1 MNHYFKYNNKKKV
14 EIMDHKFINPIETRY
29 RTEIANLFT
38 EEKKLENWLKV
49 EAVLAEVHAELGN
62 IPKEA
67 ADEINRKSNLKYVKL
82 ERVKE
87 IDKEIHHD
95 LMAMVKSLAEQCERE
110 AGKYVHL
117 GATSYDIEDTATA
130 LQLREALHY
139 IKSSLLEL
147 LKVLIKLTEEKM
159 NLVCIGRTHGQHAIP
174 TTYGMRF
181 GVWAY
186 EISRHLD
193 RLIEVLDRISF
204 GKMSGAVG
212 TMASFGEKAIEIQNT
227 VMKKLDLNPVLIANQ
242 VIQRDR
248 HAEVIFLTSLI
259 GQSLA
264 KIARENRILQRNE
277 ISEMFEPFKRAQVGS
292 STMPHKRNPHKS
304 ERICSLARVIKSNII
319 PALDNIVLED
329 ERDITNSA
337 SERVIFG
344 ENFVFLDY
352 MIKELTTN
360 LKGIEFNEIKIEE
373 NLNLTKGACLS
384 EKVMV
389 QLVNKGIGRQ
399 EGHELLRQAAIKA
412 RKDNRYMKDILYENS
427 KINNLFSKEELNEMF
442 DPHKYTGK
450 SIDQVENL
458 IKFIKSKYGW

>member
-1 MNHYFKYNNKKKV
+1 MKKR

-49 EAVLAEVHAELGN
+49 EAVLAQVHAELGN
-62 IPKEA
+62 IPKES
-67 ADEINRKSNLKYVKL
+67 ADEINRKANLEYVKL

-130 LQLREALHY
+130 LQLKEALNY

-147 LKVLIKLTEEKM
+147 LKVLIKLTEEKKS
-159 NLVCIGRTHGQHAIP
+159 LVCIGRTHGQHAIP

-193 RLIEVLDRISF
+193 RLSEVLVRISY

-212 TMASFGEKAIEIQNT
+212 TMASFGENANEIQHT

-248 HAEVIFLTSLI
+248 HAEVIFLTSII

-277 ISEMFEPFKRAQVGS
+277 ISEMFEPFKKAQVGS

-304 ERICSLARVIKSNII
+304 ERICSLARIIKSNII

-360 LKGIEFNEIKIEE
+360 LKGIEFDEIRIEE

-399 EGHELLRQAAIKA
+399 EGHELLRQAAITA
-412 RKDNRYMKDILYENS
+412 RKDNRFMREILYENS
-427 KINNLFSKEELNEMF
+427 KIKNLFSKEELNDIF
-442 DPHKYTGK
+442 DPHKYIGK
-450 SIDQVENL
+450 AIDQVENL
-458 IKFIKSKYGW
+458 IKFIKSKYSW